1 MPEKTIPLKIG
12 KEKLNVNVMMIK
24 SGICV
29 QFQINN
35 ASCSETFK
43 VGKSKNKTPESL
55 YAKFDQ
61 KAALEFVQEK
71 VKTRFKQM
79 KVVPDQIKA

>member
-61 KAALEFVQEK
+61 RQHLNLFRK
-71 VKTRFKQM
+71 R
-79 KVVPDQIKA
+79 